1 LVITVVFP
9 EGRVQIDQFKKLREE
24 KQPQKR
30 CPYDS
35 GSSHNSHETL
45 RRQTAVESYPAK
57 KGSIGHPAVFVRVP
71 GVTPSWEESFDMGV
85 GSPRKSRVNKI
96 LSCWGVNETADLG
109 SVCPSNVSCCI
120 ICSKMLARSAAGQPL
135 TAHEGLWTS
144 VGRLLE
150 CCV

>member
-1 LVITVVFP
+1 MYISTLEDSVPAMGGQLVITVVFP

-57 KGSIGHPAVFVRVP
+57 KGSMGTRRF
-71 GVTPSWEESFDMGV
+71 SLES
-85 GSPRKSRVNKI
+85 
-96 LSCWGVNETADLG
+96 
-109 SVCPSNVSCCI
+109 
-120 ICSKMLARSAAGQPL
+120 LA
-135 TAHEGLWTS
+135 
-144 VGRLLE
+144 
-150 CCV
+150 